1 MLARAL
7 VSPRLVGRQEELS
20 ALVERRAASARGHG
34 SFVLVE
40 GEAGIGKSRLVESF
54 CETLTHGRASV
65 GIGHCREFGNAPY
78 GPLAEAL
85 EGTGTAL
92 PPAPAATRAEQL
104 RDLRSRVVLACA
116 RRNRVLIL
124 EDIQWADEGTL
135 AFLHYLLSYI
145 GTMRLLVVATYRNDE
160 VFEEHVAPYLT
171 RLARDRGAFR
181 LLLAPLG
188 AIQIRHL
195 IRLASGDRRLSGA
208 EVEQIVRRAEGN
220 PFFAEELLTSSIQ
233 LPRPGGVDGLPQT
246 IRAAVMERIAKLD
259 ARATELATR
268 ASVLGPRFDAEFLA
282 ETFACAHAEV
292 LIGLRHLRDAGLI
305 AEIPTDPPTYS
316 FRHALT
322 REAIYASMLAAEVRP
337 LHAGIL
343 SALELRERCAPQDLG
358 YHAWAARDAPKC
370 LRYNELAGDRA
381 EEAHAHADAVHC
393 YELALEGRPA
403 RATRA
408 RLLAKA
414 ALSASR
420 DGMAARS
427 AELYDAAA
435 SVLKGHGTPQEIAEM
450 YYAMGSQARLAGDN
464 QRAMAILD
472 RAVRELPENERR
484 ARALLR
490 ITSAL
495 MLLDRGETAAAAA
508 AIADA
513 AGAADLPIYQNALGY
528 AALNAADPEAFRHA
542 NDAYH
547 ELCTSL
553 GADQALRARFNRA
566 FGLCILGID
575 GEAIAIFD
583 SIVPELQKTRLS
595 SLEILSYANAA
606 IVHARAGR
614 LRLARELVERGLAIP
629 EPTTTGPIALASAA
643 VSIGHALCDG
653 DLVARAASEEI
664 VEAAFASRI
673 NTALGRLA
681 GPYARWL
688 GACGKAKEA
697 QSLLARALESL
708 HGPLGATETIL
719 AAAELGD
726 AATQASAFAFIPTL
740 QSLSHLD
747 LYAAT
752 VAHLLAF
759 HSRAAGELAD
769 LSLHAAAAAR
779 AYGRLGWPLYEARSR
794 ELAGERAAPAEH
806 YAALEAVADLRR
818 IAPLSPREREIAG
831 LVAEGAA
838 NKRIAAQLNV
848 SQRTIEK
855 YLTSIYGK
863 LGLRNRSELA
873 AFVGRGTPDS
883 NYSDAYR
890 EASSP
895 ARLAS
900 LMPQLTRRDS

>member
-7 VSPRLVGRQEELS
+7 VSPRLVGRQEELA

-34 SFVLVE
+34 CFVMIE

-78 GPLAEAL
+78 GPVAEAL
-85 EGTGTAL
+85 EEMGAL
-92 PPAPAATRAEQL
+92 LPLAPAGTRAEQL
-104 RDLRSRVVLACA
+104 RELRSRVVLACA

-135 AFLHYLLSYI
+135 AFLHYVLSYI
-145 GTMRLLVVATYRNDE
+145 GTMRLLVVATCRIDE
-160 VFEEHVAPYLT
+160 VLDGHVAPYLT
-171 RLARDRGAFR
+171 RLARDRGSFR
-181 LLLAPLG
+181 LLLAPLA

-195 IRLASGDRRLSGA
+195 IRLALGERRLSGTQI
-208 EVEQIVRRAEGN
+208 EEIVRRAEGN
-220 PFFAEELLTSSIQ
+220 PFFAEELLTNSIES
-233 LPRPGGVDGLPQT
+233 PRRGAFDGLPQT

-259 ARATELATR
+259 ARAAEIATR
-268 ASVLGPRFDAEFLA
+268 ASVFGPRFDAEFLA
-282 ETFACAHAEV
+282 ETFGYAAAEV
-292 LIGLRHLRDAGLI
+292 LAGLRQLRDAGLI
-305 AEIPTDPPTYS
+305 AEIPTDPPAYC

-322 REAIYASMLAAEVRP
+322 REAIYSSMLAAEVRP

-343 SALELRERCAPQDLG
+343 RALEQRERCAPQDLG

-381 EEAHAHADAVHC
+381 EEAHAHTDAVRC

-403 RATRA
+403 PAARAH
-408 RLLAKA
+408 LLAKA

-420 DGMAARS
+420 DGMAERS
-427 AELYDAAA
+427 TELYDAAA
-435 SVLKGHGTPQEIAEM
+435 SALKGHGTPQQIAEM
-450 YYAMGSQARLAGDN
+450 YYAMGSQARLSGDN
-464 QRAMAILD
+464 QRAMMILD
-472 RAVRELPENERR
+472 RAVREIPENEVR

-495 MLLDRGETAAAAA
+495 MLLDRGETAAADAAIVDAA
-508 AIADA
+508 A
-513 AGAADLPIYQNALGY
+513 AADLPIYQNALGY
-528 AALNAADPEAFRHA
+528 AALNAADPARFRRA

-547 ELCTSL
+547 ELCAPL
-553 GADQALRARFNRA
+553 GADQTLRARFNRA

-583 SIVPELQKTRLS
+583 SIVPELQQTRLS

-629 EPTTTGPIALASAA
+629 EPTTTGPIALASAGIW
-643 VSIGHALCDG
+643 IGHALCDG

-688 GACGKAKEA
+688 DACGNAKAAK
-697 QSLLARALESL
+697 SVLARALESL

-726 AATQASAFAFIPTL
+726 AATQAAAFAFIPAL
-740 QSLSHLD
+740 QALSRLD

-759 HSRAAGELAD
+759 QSRAAGERGELG
-769 LSLHAAAAAR
+769 LHAAAAAH
-779 AYGRLGWPLYEARSR
+779 AYRGLGWPLHEARSL
-794 ELAGERAAPAEH
+794 ELAGERTAPTER
-806 YAALEAVADLRR
+806 YAAMEAVADLRR
-818 IAPLSPREREIAG
+818 IGLSSREREVAA

-838 NKRIAAQLNV
+838 NKRIATRLGV

-895 ARLAS
+895 ERSASRVPRLI
-900 LMPQLTRRDS
+900 RRGS